1 MGLVVGV
8 RVGGEGWGLGL
19 VVGDEDGVR
28 VGDEGWVG
36 GWGKGRGL
44 RVRVMNVPNGLRVGG
59 WRTIS

>member
-1 MGLVVGV
+1 MVGV
-8 RVGGEGWGLGL
+8 RVEGEGWGLGL
-19 VVGDEDGVR
+19 V